1 LIQRRSADGGI
12 ATTGRSCAQCL
23 EAERGIPASRT
34 ESKKSASAE
43 GGVISAHIVV
53 GQSSCTK
60 CGVCARAGW
69 RCVVAVNIDDDIRT
83 VQYQKLPPMLVNEL
97 QKQNEIIRQQRE
109 EVQKLES
116 RLAAIEAMLGGKAT
130 TATTEP

>member
-1 LIQRRSADGGI
+1 
-12 ATTGRSCAQCL
+12 
-23 EAERGIPASRT
+23 
-34 ESKKSASAE
+34 
-43 GGVISAHIVV
+43 
-53 GQSSCTK
+53 
-60 CGVCARAGW
+60 
-69 RCVVAVNIDDDIRT
+69 
-83 VQYQKLPPMLVNEL
+83 MLVNEL